1 MQHERQNISN
11 VLELTRTQTQMRR
24 YKKNE
29 YHCHIAPLFFVTS
42 RQIKNQNPDNVNNER
57 EDIVFLRDTVEFVT
71 VAAEFCA
78 YMEHA
83 SEHNRKEFVDTLL
96 KLLPLLYLKAQ
107 MLPNEESISDD
118 NLEEFVTEDSY
129 EVLRI
134 TISELLAEKDSYLDV
149 FVADM
154 KYSDT
159 PITKSISEDLADIY
173 QDIKNFV
180 SLFKLGINET
190 MHDAIVECNEH
201 FKQYWGQTLVNTL
214 RALHDIIYKTTLEEE
229 EEDIDE

>member
-1 MQHERQNISN
+1 M
-11 VLELTRTQTQMRR
+11 
-24 YKKNE
+24 
-29 YHCHIAPLFFVTS
+29 FVA
-42 RQIKNQNPDNVNNER
+42 
-57 EDIVFLRDTVEFVT
+57 F
-71 VAAEFCA
+71 
-78 YMEHA
+78 
-83 SEHNRKEFVDTLL
+83 
-96 KLLPLLYLKAQ
+96 
-107 MLPNEESISDD
+107 D

-214 RALHDIIYKTTLEEE
+214 RALHDIRYKTTLEEE